1 MVEKFTFTDSEMAGI
16 SNEAI
21 EDFFEKLNDDD
32 LKNNFI
38 GVFPSNFINKFIS
51 YHSIIKDKS
60 KVKYP
65 FIIVNTDRSDRAGTH
80 WWSFLNLH
88 QKKEIFLFDSFGFE
102 GFKKFIIDNDK
113 KILNKVLFNLENFQK
128 NDRKITLI
136 STKFS
141 MREYKKIKDT
151 KQLKTTTQDLLHL
164 MYEFGK
170 LHNVEDEVTV
180 FSLDDQLQEI
190 ETDTCGIFQIYF
202 YYNLFKPF
210 IDSSIIRDNVISK
223 HTIQKLLKEIFT
235 LNKDQNEKV
244 ITQFALE
251 NNIR

>member
-1 MVEKFTFTDSEMAGI
+1 MAGI

-21 EDFFEKLNDDD
+21 EDFFEKVNDED

-51 YHSIIKDKS
+51 YHSIIKDRS

-65 FIIVNTDRSDRAGTH
+65 FIIMNTDRSDRAGTH
-80 WWSFLNLH
+80 WWSFLDLH

-102 GFKKFIIDNDK
+102 GFKKFIIDNDRK
-113 KILNKVLFNLENFQK
+113 VLNKVLFGLNKFQK
-128 NDRKITLI
+128 SDRKITLI
-136 STKFS
+136 SVKFS
-141 MREYKKIKDT
+141 MSEYEKIKDT

-170 LHNVEDEVTV
+170 LHNIEDEITV
-180 FSLDDQLQEI
+180 FSLDDQLQKI

-202 YYNLFKPF
+202 YYNLFNPF
-210 IDSSIIRDNVISK
+210 SDSSIIKDKVLTK
-223 HTIQKLLKEIFT
+223 HTIEKLLNEIFS
-235 LNKDQNEKV
+235 LNQEQNEKV
-244 ITQFALE
+244 IEQFAQQ

>member
-1 MVEKFTFTDSEMAGI
+1 MAGI

-21 EDFFEKLNDDD
+21 EDFFEKVNDEG

-51 YHSIIKDKS
+51 YHSIIKDRS

-65 FIIVNTDRSDRAGTH
+65 FIIMNTDRSDRAGTH
-80 WWSFLNLH
+80 WWSFLDLH

-113 KILNKVLFNLENFQK
+113 KVLNKVLFGLNKYQK
-128 NDRKITLI
+128 SDRKITLI
-136 STKFS
+136 SLKFS
-141 MREYKKIKDT
+141 MPEYEKIKDT
-151 KQLKTTTQDLLHL
+151 KQLKTTTQGLLHL

-170 LHNVEDEVTV
+170 LHNVQDEVTV
-180 FSLDDQLQEI
+180 FSLDDQLQKI
-190 ETDTCGIFQIYF
+190 ETNTCGIFQIYF
-202 YYNLFKPF
+202 YYNLFNPF
-210 IDSSIIRDNVISK
+210 TNSSIIKDNVISK
-223 HTIQKLLKEIFT
+223 HTIQKLLNEIFT
-235 LNKDQNEKV
+235 LNQEQNEKV

>member
-136 STKFS
+136 STK
-141 MREYKKIKDT
+141 
-151 KQLKTTTQDLLHL
+151 
-164 MYEFGK
+164 
-170 LHNVEDEVTV
+170 
-180 FSLDDQLQEI
+180 
-190 ETDTCGIFQIYF
+190 IFYA
-202 YYNLFKPF
+202 
-210 IDSSIIRDNVISK
+210 R
-223 HTIQKLLKEIFT
+223 IQK
-235 LNKDQNEKV
+235 N
-244 ITQFALE
+244 
-251 NNIR
+251 